1 MLKGDV
7 KTSENT
13 KPTLVF
19 AGTRHLRQ
27 FTHQLLF
34 SILICIPL
42 WLLSP
47 LERLD
52 VFWSDVILARQVTP
66 MQSAI
71 VVVSVTPEDVI
82 AHGVERLSRKYLAS
96 TLTLLA
102 EAKVKRV
109 LIDFNM
115 ARMSTP
121 DEETEVLGALKLF
134 GPSRIGFAYESTSA
148 LRPGEILLPEA
159 SAVNLSLNPDYDGR
173 IRSIEES
180 RSPKGPNPC
189 IWLASGEKS
198 YKASAIDLRY
208 DPSSIR
214 RVSLSELHAG
224 EIPMEQLENC
234 HVIIS
239 HNREL
244 SRTRATLPL
253 YGPTDRGTVLAMGTA
268 STLTGYSTSSEQKL
282 KLLSIFSSLLT
293 LASVYVGYKTANITK
308 VFLGLFRLIT
318 LAMVVCWC
326 GTYFSGI
333 PTKPASNI
341 MTCIAVISVSLAHR
355 LKVFELFKGLLSGVL
370 SPEEVWLWRMYSDRN
385 SPAILFDAMGY
396 IKKANPAA
404 LVEFQ
409 LDPKELHQSVS
420 ELAKK
425 CMPTLGERRNRLI
438 FEKEARTVWDVDW
451 PSKHLPIATFTDVTD
466 QHEELEGLQFQLTT
480 DPLTGALNRKGFE
493 VTLQKI
499 DAQQTRDYTVFFM
512 DMNGFKAV
520 NDRYGHG
527 AGDVLLRVAAQRFRD
542 AMSQHDYVARFGGD
556 EFAIIVP
563 RRLSMEEALS
573 VREKIESTLFEKID
587 VGAALVQVG
596 VAAGFAIPIDEH
608 ETRESILDRADHDM
622 YDRKTFL
629 KKEQKAANDHYFI
642 FANAASS
649 ISLHIRAEA

>member
-1 MLKGDV
+1 MLTGDIE
-7 KTSENT
+7 TSGNAS
-13 KPTLVF
+13 PTLAS

-27 FTHQLLF
+27 FTRQILF
-34 SILICIPL
+34 SILSCVPL

-52 VFWSDVILARQVTP
+52 VFWSDAILARQAARMP
-66 MQSAI
+66 SNI
-71 VVVSVTPEDVI
+71 VVINVTPEDVI
-82 AHGVERLSRKYLAS
+82 AHGMERLSRKYLAT

-121 DEETEVLGALKLF
+121 EEEAEVLGALKLF

-159 SAVNLSLNPDYDGR
+159 SVVNLSLNPDYDGR
-173 IRSIEES
+173 IRSIEAS
-180 RSPKGPNPC
+180 RLLKGPNPC
-189 IWLASGEKS
+189 IWLASGEKN

-208 DPSSIR
+208 DPRSIR

-224 EIPMEQLENC
+224 KIPMEQLENC
-234 HVIIS
+234 RVIIA

-282 KLLSIFSSLLT
+282 KLLSMLSAVLT
-293 LASVYVGYKTANITK
+293 LTSVYVGYKTANITK

-318 LAMVVCWC
+318 LAMVVSWC
-326 GTYFSGI
+326 GTYFGGI

-341 MTCIAVISVSLAHR
+341 ITFIAVISVSLAHR

-370 SPEEVWLWRMYSDRN
+370 SPEEVWLWRSYSERS

-409 LDPKELHQSVS
+409 LDQKDFHQSVS

-425 CMPTLGERRNRLI
+425 CMPSLGERCNRLI
-438 FEKEARTVWDVDW
+438 FENETRKVWDVEW
-451 PSKHLPIATFTDVTD
+451 PSKHLPIAIFTDVTD

-480 DPLTGALNRKGFE
+480 DPLTGTLNRKGFE
-493 VTLQKI
+493 LTIHKM

-563 RRLSMEEALS
+563 RRLSMEDAIS
-573 VREKIESTLFEKID
+573 VRDRIESTLYEKID

-596 VAAGFAIPIDEH
+596 VAAGFAIPINEH

-622 YDRKTFL
+622 YDRKSNL
-629 KKEQKAANDHYFI
+629 KSEGKAVRT
-642 FANAASS
+642 SS
-649 ISLHIRAEA
+649 ERVLELVTSQH